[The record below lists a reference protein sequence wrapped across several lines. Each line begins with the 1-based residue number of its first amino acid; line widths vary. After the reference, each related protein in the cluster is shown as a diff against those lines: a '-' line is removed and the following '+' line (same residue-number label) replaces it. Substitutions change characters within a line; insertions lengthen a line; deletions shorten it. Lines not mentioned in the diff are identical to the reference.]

1 MYQTNDGNSR
11 KSCASP
17 LRARARTDDADT
29 GEGSAAG
36 GREKLEAGDGGVGG
50 TGGGGPNCLREENS
64 QTEGHRCAH
73 DDTVED
79 KRQLMPQKNRPSTQ
93 APFFCVHHFLS
104 SSQRRRFIR

>member
-1 MYQTNDGNSR
+1 MYQTNDGNGR

-36 GREKLEAGDGGVGG
+36 GREKLEAGDGG
-50 TGGGGPNCLREENS
+50 GGGPGADNCLREENS
-64 QTEGHRCAH
+64 QTEGHRCTH

-79 KRQLMPQKNRPSTQ
+79 KRQLHTLIM
-93 APFFCVHHFLS
+93 
-104 SSQRRRFIR
+104 